1 MDLLLKTAPHFRLR
15 HVKFSQVA
23 VVRSTIP
30 SRTMSN
36 STPNSITASPAVGQL
51 IFHNGKEYS
60 TIKEG
65 LAYILI
71 PASASTVPQSNPKGD
86 NEAQSV
92 FYNPIQ
98 QFNRDL
104 TMLAVKAYG
113 EEAIARKKLEMERSQ
128 KQLFNKKGRKRKRS
142 EHANGENA
150 PVKVTRS
157 DAGDNA
163 KEGDDSRTIDPPN
176 QAKKDTTGPTTVTN
190 DDAGLGEHTE
200 ADRTTASG
208 MDVPLASSSTAVD
221 PLLDS
226 GAINANSVDRTHDKD
241 SSERLRQPSFRIL
254 DALSATGLRALRYAH
269 EIPFATAITANDLLP
284 TATALIDLNVQHN
297 NLTDKIT
304 SVTGN
309 ALTHMYGL
317 VGDEIENRGRPRA
330 SKKYDVIDLD
340 PYGTAAPF
348 LDAALQAV
356 RDDGGLLC
364 VTCTDGGVWASAGYP
379 EKSYSLYGG
388 VPIKGQQSHEGG
400 LRLILHAIAS
410 SAARYGLAIEPLL
423 SLSIDFYARVFVRI
437 RKSAA
442 DVKFLAGK
450 TMIVY
455 SCDSGCGAWSTQLLA
470 RNKLQQNKS
479 GNGTFYKHVIAQAPT
494 AGELCEH
501 CGSKTHIAGPMY
513 AGPLHSPAFIR
524 RIVDDLPNV
533 SQETYATKARIEG
546 MLTVALEEDMPPLET
561 PSSPSRASLPLAKKG
576 KSEDPAAIDHYPF
589 FFIPSVLSKVIH
601 CVTPH
606 ENALRGA
613 LRHLG
618 YRVTR
623 SHTKPGSIKTDA
635 PWSVIWEVMREWA
648 RQKAPPKDGT
658 IKKGTAGW
666 TIMGFDKEKGA
677 STVMDNVA
685 DGQADG
691 DHKPNANGEISE
703 EKPKIVFDEELGKE
717 RDTRKLVRYQLNPRE
732 NWGPMNR
739 AKGH

>member
-1 MDLLLKTAPHFRLR
+1 MESLLRTSPHVWLR
-15 HVKFSQVA
+15 HAKFSRVA
-23 VVRSTIP
+23 VGRPIIP
-30 SRTMSN
+30 SRTMSRSIQN
-36 STPNSITASPAVGQL
+36 PITASPAIGQL
-51 IFHNGKEYS
+51 ILHNGKEYS

-71 PASASTVPQSNPKGD
+71 PTSASTVPQSNPKGD

-113 EEAIARKKLEMERSQ
+113 EEAIERKKSEMEKSR
-128 KQLFNKKGRKRKRS
+128 KQLFNKRGRKRKHG
-142 EHANGENA
+142 EYINGEKGPGNA
-150 PVKVTRS
+150 TRS
-157 DAGDNA
+157 DAGDKVEEMN
-163 KEGDDSRTIDPPN
+163 DSSRIDTPN
-176 QAKKDTTGPTTVTN
+176 EAGESAIQPKAIAI
-190 DDAGLGEHTE
+190 DDAVLGEHTG
-200 ADRTTASG
+200 ANKATAPG
-208 MDVPLASSSTAVD
+208 IDGPLANSLMTSDLLHGSDTIATDSVDHAHEVDSSS
-221 PLLDS
+221 
-226 GAINANSVDRTHDKD
+226 KF
-241 SSERLRQPSFRIL
+241 RQPSFRIL

-297 NLTDKIT
+297 NLLEKIT

-317 VGDEIENRGRPRA
+317 VGDEIENKGRPRA

-400 LRLILHAIAS
+400 LRLILHAIAT
-410 SAARYGLAIEPLL
+410 SAARYSLAMEPLL

-450 TMIVY
+450 TMLVY
-455 SCDSGCGAWSTQLLA
+455 NCDSGCGAWSTQLLA

-479 GNGTFYKHVIAQAPT
+479 GNGTFYKHVVAQGPT
-494 AGELCEH
+494 VAGLCEH

-524 RIVDDLPNV
+524 RILDDLPNV

-546 MLTVALEEDMPPLET
+546 MLTVALEEDMPSLEA
-561 PSSPSRASLPLAKKG
+561 PSSPPITSLPANKG
-576 KSEDPAAIDHYPF
+576 KGYDPAVIDHYPF

-648 RQKAPPKDGT
+648 RQKAPPKEGT
-658 IKKGTAGW
+658 IKRGTAGW
-666 TIMGFDKEKGA
+666 TIMGFDKEKSG
-677 STVMDNVA
+677 STAMGDVA
-685 DGQADG
+685 DGKADG
-691 DHKPNANGEISE
+691 GQNSNVTGANAE